1 MARKRSTEARR
12 RQRQRKRERERI
24 AKRKEHLGAWAANSR
39 RKKLLRLSERQN
51 HRCCYCGV
59 STWHPMVDDGIPNH
73 KKNKRHIAT
82 LEHIKTRSEG
92 GTFAWNNLVMA
103 CSECNNTRGTMTVEE
118 FLEAISKPPTKPIAS
133 KEKKLSPEAIE
144 KQNIKMGRLF
154 KLLVI
159 AAWAFPEDYARL
171 IEDEHSAMRG
181 VLAGQ
186 RKPKKRGRQ
195 HTLHNIRKRIHNT
208 NSPEAMASEL

>member
-12 RQRQRKRERERI
+12 RQRQRKKERERI
-24 AKRKEHLGAWAANSR
+24 AKRKEYLGAWAANSR

-59 STWHPMVDDGIPNH
+59 HTWHPMIEDGIPAH
-73 KKNKRHIAT
+73 KKLKRHQST
-82 LEHIKTRSEG
+82 LEHIKTRAEG

-103 CSECNNTRGTMTVEE
+103 CSECNNTRGAMTVEE
-118 FLEAISKPPTKPIAS
+118 FMEAISKPPSKPIAP
-133 KEKKLSPEAIE
+133 KEKKLSPEAQE
-144 KQNIKMGRLF
+144 KQAMKMERLF

-171 IEDEHSAMRG
+171 MKDEQGAIRG
-181 VLAGQ
+181 VIAGQ

-195 HTLHNIRKRIHNT
+195 QTLHNIRKRIHKT
-208 NSPEAMASEL
+208 NSPEAMASGL